1 MALTWN
7 TDLNTGAYIK
17 IDDFVNNI
25 KIIAKKY
32 VGQENCS
39 TYDVSSILT
48 QFGYQCNSLQSG
60 SIVKQSDI
68 NNLKQTLDA
77 FYDNWCNSN
86 YTSKDST
93 VDSAKNSTEYYQ
105 EKTGVY
111 NGDNLGVYNN
121 KNSTVY
127 NDECGTN
134 KTGYDVHDYTS
145 DYSANE
151 HYDYLTDCLTAY
163 LEK

>member
-93 VDSAKNSTEYYQ
+93 VDSSKYSTY
-105 EKTGVY
+105 Y
-111 NGDNLGVYNN
+111 NGRRSTANYGQEHTINSNTHITVQNAQY
-121 KNSTVY
+121 STVR
-127 NDECGTN
+127 G
-134 KTGYDVHDYTS
+134 S
-145 DYSANE
+145 
-151 HYDYLTDCLTAY
+151 YLL
-163 LEK
+163 KI

>member
-7 TDLNTGAYIK
+7 TDLNAGAYIK

-48 QFGYQCNSLQSG
+48 QFGYQCNLLQSG

-93 VDSAKNSTEYYQ
+93 VDSSKYSSYYNDHNSTADYGQ
-105 EKTGVY
+105 DNTINSNTHITVQ
-111 NGDNLGVYNN
+111 NGQY
-121 KNSTVY
+121 STVR
-127 NDECGTN
+127 G
-134 KTGYDVHDYTS
+134 S
-145 DYSANE
+145 
-151 HYDYLTDCLTAY
+151 YLL
-163 LEK
+163 KI

>member
-7 TDLNTGAYIK
+7 TDLNAGAYIK

-48 QFGYQCNSLQSG
+48 QFGYQCNLLQSG

-93 VDSAKNSTEYYQ
+93 VDSSKYSTYYNDHNSTADYGQDNTINSNTYITVQ
-105 EKTGVY
+105 
-111 NGDNLGVYNN
+111 NGQY
-121 KNSTVY
+121 STVR
-127 NDECGTN
+127 G
-134 KTGYDVHDYTS
+134 S
-145 DYSANE
+145 
-151 HYDYLTDCLTAY
+151 YL
-163 LEK
+163 LEI

>member
-7 TDLNTGAYIK
+7 TDLNAGAYIK

-48 QFGYQCNSLQSG
+48 QFGYQCNLLQSG

-93 VDSAKNSTEYYQ
+93 VDSSKYSTYYNDHNSTADYGQ
-105 EKTGVY
+105 DHTINSNTHITVQ
-111 NGDNLGVYNN
+111 NGQY
-121 KNSTVY
+121 STVR
-127 NDECGTN
+127 G
-134 KTGYDVHDYTS
+134 S
-145 DYSANE
+145 
-151 HYDYLTDCLTAY
+151 YL
-163 LEK
+163 LEI

>member
-48 QFGYQCNSLQSG
+48 QFGYQCNLLQSG

-93 VDSAKNSTEYYQ
+93 VDSSKYSSYYNDHNSTADYGQ
-105 EKTGVY
+105 DNTINSNTHITVQ
-111 NGDNLGVYNN
+111 NGQY
-121 KNSTVY
+121 STVR
-127 NDECGTN
+127 
-134 KTGYDVHDYTS
+134 S
-145 DYSANE
+145 S
-151 HYDYLTDCLTAY
+151 YL
-163 LEK
+163 LEI

>member
-93 VDSAKNSTEYYQ
+93 VDSSKYSTYYNDHDSTADYGQDNTINSNRHITVQ
-105 EKTGVY
+105 
-111 NGDNLGVYNN
+111 NGQY
-121 KNSTVY
+121 STVR
-127 NDECGTN
+127 G
-134 KTGYDVHDYTS
+134 S
-145 DYSANE
+145 
-151 HYDYLTDCLTAY
+151 YL
-163 LEK
+163 LEI

>member
-17 IDDFVNNI
+17 IDNFVNNI

-32 VGQENCS
+32 VGRENCS

-93 VDSAKNSTEYYQ
+93 VDSSKYSTYYNGRNSTANYGQ
-105 EKTGVY
+105 EHTINSNTHITVQ
-111 NGDNLGVYNN
+111 NGQY
-121 KNSTVY
+121 STIRV
-127 NDECGTN
+127 
-134 KTGYDVHDYTS
+134 S
-145 DYSANE
+145 
-151 HYDYLTDCLTAY
+151 YLLRI
-163 LEK
+163 